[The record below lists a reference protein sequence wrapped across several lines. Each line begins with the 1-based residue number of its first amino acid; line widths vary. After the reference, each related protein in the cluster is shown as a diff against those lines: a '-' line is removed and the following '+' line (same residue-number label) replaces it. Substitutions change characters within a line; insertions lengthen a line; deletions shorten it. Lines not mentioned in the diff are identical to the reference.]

1 MSLRTSKEVV
11 FPFFLFQFFLSLLLC
26 YHPCLVCPFWFLEGP
41 QGCLGWGWEIYSTSE
56 EPKGHR
62 VDFGRGEGGGTKK
75 RGGRGQKGEGKI
87 DSRKERWDEVGC
99 QEESWMMPECIQLLN
114 LHLNCCFICC
124 GPALCSAGFP
134 ARSWDWFNEEVQR
147 WLDLLMAWG
156 PGVWAASTSQRFPLR
171 EARIS

>member
-1 MSLRTSKEVV
+1 MLSSMSCLSFLVSWRTTGMSRVGLRD
-11 FPFFLFQFFLSLLLC
+11 LL
-26 YHPCLVCPFWFLEGP
+26 YIRGAQRS
-41 QGCLGWGWEIYSTSE
+41 QGGLWPGG
-56 EPKGHR
+56 
-62 VDFGRGEGGGTKK
+62 GGGTKK
-75 RGGRGQKGEGKI
+75 RGGRGQKGDGKI